1 MIIKRGKFKNTIG
14 KRGEIVLNPKE
25 LHINVDKMKDYYET
39 FDTVEFKYLN
49 LLKMKGKG
57 LGKREERYIRFSN
70 YEDSQQFEELTK
82 CEFHNLQA
90 NLDMA
95 YADKELTDKLFE
107 VYNLLGDKIVR
118 RYINIDGIER
128 LFSEKYAN
136 FEWEMH
142 LGMDHKKHS
151 MKFYRDHFI
160 HQIKDAYTMAMLLEK
175 SGFYSKVKRILMDTG
190 SSKVSRYVNNMLEQ
204 QTYLPRKKVFYSINK
219 DELKEHYIYN
229 IIYMAS
235 YMAGLF
241 HDIGYPTVS
250 NMQEH
255 RQMIDYMA
263 ENHFFEKGGYDFNSI
278 AALLQNT
285 LLFRLVSPSEIR
297 GRIEG
302 DEIDHGTVSA
312 LLFLLHFYENGAI
325 YRLEPYKLC
334 AVELAGLAI
343 YNHTNKYTYIG
354 QKDAQYER
362 CVFALN
368 PISYLLRICDDM
380 QEWGRIYF
388 EVSEQSNLIICEECH
403 MPIKRKKDNNTVIYQ
418 CGCENKILFAPVFKY
433 YQFPYRRIFNVSVC
447 DNMKVL
453 LKEGSDDYEFH
464 LNYDLGKLLHIAYI
478 NPGYARYRVKEL
490 AQMKHLFPRQYSI
503 GMVFVDYFVT
513 SNIILIKSKILGEY
527 LKKSY
532 SYYQKYI
539 EIKMKNWIDQEVA
552 ILEQQKGENKQD
564 IKNNNVRKGVQYV
577 SIKELVDEIYKHIS
591 VNYKNLKNPKNAQKQ
606 YLKDAF
612 NFYIFIYIMM
622 CLGKIANTEYPL
634 HCEIIQ
640 KKISVIFKKWHKSKK
655 NKDFYTEDL
664 KLLINDCEEQIKNIY
679 GNLSNYRNYPENYF
693 KTFQPEK
700 DKEEIYY
707 DALIRFIDV
716 EKYEINGEEVQHELD
731 AFTDLYWFR
740 KMLGEIDS

>member
-1 MIIKRGKFKNTIG
+1 MKKYYKTFDPVKFKYI
-14 KRGEIVLNPKE
+14 
-25 LHINVDKMKDYYET
+25 
-39 FDTVEFKYLN
+39 N
-49 LLKMKGKG
+49 LLYIGDKK
-57 LGKREERYIRFSN
+57 EEENYMRFSD

-82 CEFHNLQA
+82 IEFHNLQA

-107 VYNLLGDKIVR
+107 VYNLIGDKIVR

-160 HQIKDAYTMAMLLEK
+160 HQMKDAFTMAKLLEDG
-175 SGFYSKVKRILMDTG
+175 GFYSKVRKILMDTG
-190 SSKVSRYVNNMLEQ
+190 SSKVSRYVKKMLEQ
-204 QTYLPRKKVFYSINK
+204 QKYLPCRKVFNGINE
-219 DELKEHYIYN
+219 DELEKHYIYN
-229 IIYMAS
+229 IIYMSS

-263 ENHFFEKGGYDFNSI
+263 ENHFFEKGEYDFNSI
-278 AALLQNT
+278 AALLQNS

-362 CVFALN
+362 CIFALN

-388 EVSEQSNLIICEECH
+388 EVSDQSNLIICEECH
-403 MPIKRKKDNNTVIYQ
+403 MPIKRNKDNNTVIYQ
-418 CGCENKILFAPVFKY
+418 CGCRNKILFAPVFKY

-447 DNMKVL
+447 DDMKIL
-453 LKEGSDDYEFH
+453 TKENSDNYEFH
-464 LNYDLGKLLHIAYI
+464 LNYDLGRLLHIAYI
-478 NPGYARYRVKEL
+478 NPGYARYRIKEL

-527 LKKSY
+527 LNKINSLY
-532 SYYQKYI
+532 MQDI
-539 EIKMKNWIDQEVA
+539 ESWIDEEVA
-552 ILEQQKGENKQD
+552 ILEQQRNQDEWDIQHYYGDKGIE
-564 IKNNNVRKGVQYV
+564 YV
-577 SIKELVDEIYKHIS
+577 NITNLVDEIYNNIICNIFSKE
-591 VNYKNLKNPKNAQKQ
+591 KGKEQ
-606 YLKDAF
+606 YLKLAF
-612 NFYIFIYIMM
+612 RLYIFIYIMM
-622 CLGKIANTEYPL
+622 CLGRTANTENPIY
-634 HCEIIQ
+634 CKKIQ
-640 KKISVIFKKWHKSKK
+640 KKISIVFQRWYKRKS
-655 NKDFYTEDL
+655 NKDFYTKDV
-664 KLLINDCEEQIKNIY
+664 KYLINDCREQIKNIY
-679 GNLSNYRNYPENYF
+679 GNLSNYKNYPENYF
-693 KTFQPEK
+693 KTFLPEENK
-700 DKEEIYY
+700 QEIYY
-707 DALIRFIDV
+707 DTLTRFIDV
-716 EKYEINGEEVQHELD
+716 EKYEISDDGIQHELD

-740 KMLGEIDS
+740 KMLMEIGS